1 MKLSID
7 FLKDYVDVPVD
18 VHTLGEDMTNVGNE
32 YDSAKPL
39 IEAEGLKIGKILECK
54 MHPDSDHL
62 HLCKVD
68 IGNEVL
74 DIVCGAPNARE
85 GINVIVAVVGAKL
98 PGLTIKKGKIRG
110 AESFGMLCSIQE
122 LGLEHKFLKPE
133 DIEGIAELG
142 DDAVLGEDPIK
153 YLGLDD
159 DVIDFELT
167 ANRGD
172 LLSILGMAYEIS
184 ALYDLP
190 MKEMNL
196 SYDESSEDFANKF
209 KLNVETDNCSLFYAK
224 KVENVVIKES
234 PAWLKNRLIAS
245 GIRPIN
251 NVVDISNYVMLEV
264 GQPLHFYDADRLGNT
279 LTVRMAN
286 DGEKLTT
293 LDEQERIL
301 SKNDIVIADSQKAI
315 GLAGVMGGLST
326 EVEDDTKNI
335 VIESAIF
342 DSVKVRL
349 TSKKILRSEASN
361 RFEKGLDPKRTLMAM
376 QRSCHLL
383 QKYAD
388 ATIVG
393 GMCEYN
399 KSNSDDRV
407 IEVTF
412 EKIRN
417 VLGIEIP
424 NDAILDILR
433 RLRLEAKVDGEKLI
447 VNIPSRRWDIQ
458 IKEDLIHDIGRFY
471 GMDNIKGKK
480 MILPVIPGHYDKFKR
495 AARNKMVELGLNETL
510 SYALIPDSEV
520 KKYSSDEFEVVKIL
534 NPMTEERNALRY
546 SLIPSLKMIY
556 DYNRARNEK
565 DISLFEIGKSFFKK
579 NGKFGEHLSLAA
591 LMTGI
596 YTVGLEK
603 KTVDFYVMKGVMEEL
618 LDYLG
623 FEGRYSLAIE
633 DLPKELHPGQSAT
646 IMVDGEKVGV
656 IGKIHPTISK
666 ENIYVMEI
674 NLEILSNAKRDG
686 MRYKEISKFPNVVKD
701 VAFVM
706 DNEITSEQIEKV
718 IRKVGGK
725 RLVSVEVFD
734 VYTGVNLGNKK
745 SIAYTLTFNDKEKT
759 LSDDE
764 VTAVFNKIID
774 KVTTECNVT
783 LRDC

>member
-1 MKLSID
+1 
-7 FLKDYVDVPVD
+7 
-18 VHTLGEDMTNVGNE
+18 
-32 YDSAKPL
+32 
-39 IEAEGLKIGKILECK
+39 
-54 MHPDSDHL
+54 
-62 HLCKVD
+62 
-68 IGNEVL
+68 
-74 DIVCGAPNARE
+74 
-85 GINVIVAVVGAKL
+85 
-98 PGLTIKKGKIRG
+98 
-110 AESFGMLCSIQE
+110 
-122 LGLEHKFLKPE
+122 
-133 DIEGIAELG
+133 
-142 DDAVLGEDPIK
+142 
-153 YLGLDD
+153 
-159 DVIDFELT
+159 
-167 ANRGD
+167 
-172 LLSILGMAYEIS
+172 
-184 ALYDLP
+184 
-190 MKEMNL
+190 
-196 SYDESSEDFANKF
+196 
-209 KLNVETDNCSLFYAK
+209 
-224 KVENVVIKES
+224 
-234 PAWLKNRLIAS
+234 
-245 GIRPIN
+245 
-251 NVVDISNYVMLEV
+251 MLEV

-534 NPMTEERNALRY
+534 DPMTEERNALRY

-674 NLEILSNAKRDG
+674 NLEI
-686 MRYKEISKFPNVVKD
+686 P
-701 VAFVM
+701 
-706 DNEITSEQIEKV
+706 
-718 IRKVGGK
+718 
-725 RLVSVEVFD
+725 
-734 VYTGVNLGNKK
+734 VYAEYNK
-745 SIAYTLTFNDKEKT
+745 
-759 LSDDE
+759 
-764 VTAVFNKIID
+764 
-774 KVTTECNVT
+774 
-783 LRDC
+783 

>member
-39 IEAEGLKIGKILECK
+39 IEVEGLKIGKIIECK

-133 DIEGIAELG
+133 DIEEIAELG

-224 KVENVVIKES
+224 KIENVVIKES
-234 PAWLKNRLIAS
+234 PTWLKNRLIAS

-301 SKNDIVIADSQKAI
+301 SKNDIVIADSQKVI

-534 NPMTEERNALRY
+534 DPMTEERNALRY

>member
-1 MKLSID
+1 M
-7 FLKDYVDVPVD
+7 
-18 VHTLGEDMTNVGNE
+18 
-32 YDSAKPL
+32 
-39 IEAEGLKIGKILECK
+39 
-54 MHPDSDHL
+54 
-62 HLCKVD
+62 
-68 IGNEVL
+68 
-74 DIVCGAPNARE
+74 
-85 GINVIVAVVGAKL
+85 
-98 PGLTIKKGKIRG
+98 
-110 AESFGMLCSIQE
+110 
-122 LGLEHKFLKPE
+122 
-133 DIEGIAELG
+133 
-142 DDAVLGEDPIK
+142 
-153 YLGLDD
+153 
-159 DVIDFELT
+159 
-167 ANRGD
+167 
-172 LLSILGMAYEIS
+172 LSILGMAYEIS

-234 PAWLKNRLIAS
+234 PTWLKNRLIAS

-399 KSNSDDRV
+399 KANSDDRV

-534 NPMTEERNALRY
+534 DPMTEERNALRY
-546 SLIPSLKMIY
+546 SLIPSLKMVY

-579 NGKFGEHLSLAA
+579 DGKFGEHLSLAA
-591 LMTGI
+591 LMTGV

-674 NLEILSNAKRDG
+674 NLEMLSNAKRDG

-734 VYTGVNLGNKK
+734 VYTGINLGNKK

>member
-18 VHTLGEDMTNVGNE
+18 VNTLGEDMTNVGNE

-39 IEAEGLKIGKILECK
+39 IEADGLKIGKILECK

-85 GINVIVAVVGAKL
+85 GIKVIVAVVGAKL

-196 SYDESSEDFANKF
+196 SYDESLEDFANKF

-224 KVENVVIKES
+224 KVENIVIKES
-234 PAWLKNRLIAS
+234 PTWLKNRLIAS

-399 KSNSDDRV
+399 KANSDDRV

-534 NPMTEERNALRY
+534 DPMTEERNALRY
-546 SLIPSLKMIY
+546 SLIPSLKMVY

-579 NGKFGEHLSLAA
+579 DGKFGEHLSLAA
-591 LMTGI
+591 LMTGV

-618 LDYLG
+618 LEYLG

-674 NLEILSNAKRDG
+674 NLEMLSNAKRDG

-774 KVTTECNVT
+774 KVTAECNVT